1 MGLSPLF
8 VTHELEPYDLP
19 LTCLGS
25 VEAVGIRSRN
35 ARSITLAAR
44 PNPRHRIQVTNKGH
58 TVSPGKWLAKM
69 EEPAARAIVR
79 KCGELRACLSA
90 LANFH
95 CRVWAAHLSLH
106 PAGMRGVHF
115 NFAVAQFVG

>member
-8 VTHELEPYDLP
+8 VTHVLEPHDLP

-25 VEAVGIRSRN
+25 VETIGNTQTVGRRVRSRW
-35 ARSITLAAR
+35 RPR

-69 EEPAARAIVR
+69 EEPAARAVVGES
-79 KCGELRACLSA
+79 GELRAR
-90 LANFH
+90 LATLTNFH
-95 CRVWAAHLSLH
+95 RRIRATHIGLYPARV
-106 PAGMRGVHF
+106 R
-115 NFAVAQFVG
+115 

>member
-8 VTHELEPYDLP
+8 VTHVLEPHDLP

-25 VEAVGIRSRN
+25 VETIGDTQAVGTRVRSRW
-35 ARSITLAAR
+35 RPR

-69 EEPAARAIVR
+69 EEPAARAVVGES
-79 KCGELRACLSA
+79 GELRAR
-90 LANFH
+90 LATLTNFH
-95 CRVWAAHLSLH
+95 RRIRATHIGLYPARV
-106 PAGMRGVHF
+106 R
-115 NFAVAQFVG
+115 